1 MVNQNLEIEF
11 IITLLMDKLHKDSK
25 KIKKLKSHLQRSE
38 KTLIVNSNS
47 LKLQNSIVPKKDWK
61 KYLKEWYVSFDQ
73 YKKTENYQNK

>member
-1 MVNQNLEIEF
+1 
-11 IITLLMDKLHKDSK
+11 MDKLHKDSK

-38 KTLIVNSNS
+38 KTLIVISNS

-73 YKKTENYQNK
+73 YKKTDNYQNK

>member
-1 MVNQNLEIEF
+1 
-11 IITLLMDKLHKDSK
+11 MDKLHKDSK

-73 YKKTENYQNK
+73 YKKTDNYQNK

>member
-1 MVNQNLEIEF
+1 
-11 IITLLMDKLHKDSK
+11 MDKLHKDSK

-47 LKLQNSIVPKKDWK
+47 LKLQNSNVPKKDWK

-73 YKKTENYQNK
+73 YKKTDNYQNK

>member
-1 MVNQNLEIEF
+1 
-11 IITLLMDKLHKDSK
+11 MDKLHKDSK

-73 YKKTENYQNK
+73 YKKTDNYQNKQI

>member
-1 MVNQNLEIEF
+1 
-11 IITLLMDKLHKDSK
+11 MDKLHKDSK

-47 LKLQNSIVPKKDWK
+47 FKLQNSIVPKKDWK

-73 YKKTENYQNK
+73 YKKTDNY

>member
-1 MVNQNLEIEF
+1 
-11 IITLLMDKLHKDSK
+11 MDKLHKDSK

-47 LKLQNSIVPKKDWK
+47 LKLQNSIVPKKDCK

-73 YKKTENYQNK
+73 YKKTDNYQNK

>member
-1 MVNQNLEIEF
+1 
-11 IITLLMDKLHKDSK
+11 MDKLHKDSK

-38 KTLIVNSNS
+38 KTLIVISNS

-73 YKKTENYQNK
+73 YKKTDKYQNK

>member
-1 MVNQNLEIEF
+1 
-11 IITLLMDKLHKDSK
+11 MDKLHKDSK

-38 KTLIVNSNS
+38 KTLIVKSNS

-73 YKKTENYQNK
+73 YKKTDNYQNK

>member
-1 MVNQNLEIEF
+1 
-11 IITLLMDKLHKDSK
+11 MDKLHKDSK

-38 KTLIVNSNS
+38 KALIVKSNS

-73 YKKTENYQNK
+73 YKKTDNYQNK

>member
-1 MVNQNLEIEF
+1 
-11 IITLLMDKLHKDSK
+11 MDKLHKDSK

-38 KTLIVNSNS
+38 KTLIVIINS